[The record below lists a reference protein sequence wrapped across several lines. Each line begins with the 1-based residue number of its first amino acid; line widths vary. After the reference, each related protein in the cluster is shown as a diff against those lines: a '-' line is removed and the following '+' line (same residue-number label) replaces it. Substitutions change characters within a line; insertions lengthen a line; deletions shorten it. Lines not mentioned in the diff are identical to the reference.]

1 MTVITYEKNER
12 GEACREMLLASEI
25 ISDYKMLTILPIPF
39 TRDGVNLSSGDIS
52 VSELCSGEFEG
63 GLVVGYGIPVEVKA
77 RLSRLGAVVVDCE
90 GDERFLLENA
100 YLTAL
105 ATVRVILNDGARSPE
120 ELGIGIVGYGRIG
133 RSLARMLLSL
143 GASPVVYT
151 SREDVAICLGESGVS
166 CERVSDIR
174 EISGLDYLI
183 NTSPSPYLLECEID
197 MGVRI
202 LELCPGKNFSG
213 GTVQRLPAL
222 PARYFPVTAG
232 HRWAQSAL
240 RLLSEV
246 KR

>member
-52 VSELCSGEFEG
+52 VSELCSGDFEG

-77 RLSRLGAVVVDCE
+77 RLSELGAVVVDCE

-105 ATVRVILNDGARSPE
+105 ATVRVILGDGARSPE
-120 ELGIGIVGYGRIG
+120 ELGIGIV
-133 RSLARMLLSL
+133 LSL

-202 LELCPGKNFSG
+202 LELCPGDNFSG